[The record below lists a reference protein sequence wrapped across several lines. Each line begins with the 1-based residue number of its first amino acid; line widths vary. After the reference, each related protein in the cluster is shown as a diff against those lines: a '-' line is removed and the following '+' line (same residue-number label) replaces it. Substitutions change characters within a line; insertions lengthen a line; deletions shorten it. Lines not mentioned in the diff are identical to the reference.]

1 MLWIGDSTGTDLSE
15 ETGIGNS
22 NGLVMLN
29 ADSSSSFQY
38 RLTGGEVYKWA
49 IRNGTG
55 DQSETNTSLDL
66 SFQAEFSSDFVF
78 GVDVSTQCLAG
89 QYVRINSGDP
99 QDLDGNSIS
108 SSDDDGNTI
117 VTSADCSQP
126 FQMVVSPEDY
136 LDFYLDWSPIE
147 VSGGANTWS
156 YDHPETWPVYEPYL
170 PFFDGSGRFEIKW
183 QEPTSGEVLYIN
195 NTDPDIELG
204 VRNEET
210 SETEWSGAGI
220 DVGPIAL
227 DRTTYSIPDTS
238 LLVFVRY
245 VGTEDIEGAP
255 LSKSLNIVFQDNVT
269 MSNSS
274 NYADEFNIQFEVR
287 DND

>member
-1 MLWIGDSTGTDLSE
+1 
-15 ETGIGNS
+15 
-22 NGLVMLN
+22 
-29 ADSSSSFQY
+29 
-38 RLTGGEVYKWA
+38 VY
-49 IRNGTG
+49 
-55 DQSETNTSLDL
+55 
-66 SFQAEFSSDFVF
+66 
-78 GVDVSTQCLAG
+78 
-89 QYVRINSGDP
+89 SGDP

-108 SSDDDGNTI
+108 SIDDDENTI
-117 VTSADCSQP
+117 VTSANCSQP
-126 FQMVVSPEDY
+126 FQMAVTAGDY
-136 LDFYLDWSPIE
+136 LNFYLDWPPIE
-147 VSGGANTWS
+147 VSSGDKTWS
-156 YDHPETWPVYEPYL
+156 YDHPETWSVYEPFE
-170 PFFDGSGRFEIKW
+170 FFYGVGEFEIKW
-183 QEPTSGEVLYIN
+183 QEPTSGEILYIKS
-195 NTDPDIELG
+195 TDPDIELG